1 MCSKYCEYR
10 CQNWRIPLYS
20 AGVPDGPRAVDV
32 PHERELDL
40 QLSEAVA
47 GPGGGRGAQHRPHTH
62 PRRGHRARRGLR

>member
-10 CQNWRIPLYS
+10 CQNWRTPLHS

-40 QLSEAVA
+40 QLCEAVA
-47 GPGGGRGAQHRPHTH
+47 GPGGGRGAQHRGYPH
-62 PRRGHRARRGLR
+62 PRRGLRARRGLR